1 MSKPVR
7 KWFLTGLIVLLP
19 IFGTLMFIKWLIGLS
34 DRALAL
40 LPLAY
45 QPDVMLGFHLPGI
58 GIVLA
63 LLAILLVGMLA
74 TNFFGKRLLGWFDAL
89 LARVPVV
96 RSIYGA
102 IKQLLE
108 AVLGSRSNAF
118 RQVVLI
124 SFPQPGQWSIGFVTG
139 TANLSRGEGHDPGMV
154 AVFVPTTPIPT
165 SGWLIFVAE
174 QDLQILPMSVEDGMK
189 MVVSGGMVTPEMPRK
204 PADSGGEACNS

>member
-40 LPLAY
+40 LPQAY
-45 QPDVMLGFHLPGI
+45 QPDTLLGFHLPGI

-74 TNFFGKRLLGWFDAL
+74 TNFFGRRLLSWFDAL

-108 AVLGSRSNAF
+108 AVLGSKSNAF

-139 TANLSRGEGHDPGMV
+139 AANLPRQEGHDPGMV

-174 QDLQILPMSVEDGMK
+174 QDLRILPISVEDGMK
-189 MVVSGGMVTPEMPRK
+189 MVVSGGMVTPEMSRNPVK
-204 PADSGGEACNS
+204 PGGEVPDP

>member
-1 MSKPVR
+1 MNKPIR
-7 KWFLTGLIVLLP
+7 KWFFTGLIVLLP
-19 IFGTLMFIKWLIGLS
+19 IFGTLMFMKWLIGLS

-40 LPLAY
+40 LPQTY
-45 QPDVMLGFHLPGI
+45 QPDVMLGFHVPGI
-58 GIVLA
+58 GIILA
-63 LLAILLVGMLA
+63 LVVILLAGMLA
-74 TNFFGKRLLGWFDAL
+74 TNFFGKRLLAWFDAF

-139 TANLSRGEGHDPGMV
+139 TANLSLQEGHDPGMV

-174 QDLQILPMSVEDGMK
+174 KNLQVLPMSVEDGMK
-189 MVVSGGMVTPEMPRK
+189 MVISGGMVTPEL
-204 PADSGGEACNS
+204 SGESS